1 MLITNMK
8 VIQNS
13 KYYDMLS
20 ELRVL
25 IDQLKQDSSS

>member
-1 MLITNMK
+1 MK

-13 KYYDMLS
+13 KYYEMLS

-25 IDQLKQDSSS
+25 IEQLKQDNSS